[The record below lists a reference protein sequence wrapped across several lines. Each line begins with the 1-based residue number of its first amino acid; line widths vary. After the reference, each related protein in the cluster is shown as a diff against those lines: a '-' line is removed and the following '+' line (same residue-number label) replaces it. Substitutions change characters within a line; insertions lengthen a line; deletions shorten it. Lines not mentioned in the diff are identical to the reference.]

1 MHSLM
6 RRAVGRWRNSFG
18 PWALLP
24 GTSTPVITNWASG
37 NIAPSM
43 PMNGIVPP
51 SPNARAGLPKEAFD
65 AWKRLGE
72 SLGIVHV
79 EASPLTRSSY
89 HAKQAASGAVP
100 VTLSVR

>member
-51 SPNARAGLPKEAFD
+51 SPNARAGLPKAAFD
-65 AWKRLGE
+65 A
-72 SLGIVHV
+72 SSS
-79 EASPLTRSSY
+79 AARS
-89 HAKQAASGAVP
+89 HGANVGAFHPGAAALP
-100 VTLSVR
+100 R